1 MVFCIQIFF
10 TWQSIYD
17 PQMSEAATCTRRE
30 LKPGGRNR
38 EGLWVP
44 LLFAWPPCVSGQGPC
59 RLGQSSSCPPSV
71 LRNACLSGP
80 RPTPVLLS
88 PSLWVPVSHCFS
100 HGLFLPLQTHQRHW
114 APPFY
119 LGQAEGLILPAPP
132 PPLPLEFLE
141 SPALCQVLCTQCPS
155 QFPQLLFEGVLS
167 PLHPF
172 YRWGSWGWRGN
183 LLY

>member
-1 MVFCIQIFF
+1 MYTDIFHMA
-10 TWQSIYD
+10 IYD

-44 LLFAWPPCVSGQGPC
+44 LFFAWLPCVSRQGPC

-88 PSLWVPVSHCFS
+88 PSLGVPVSHCFS

-114 APPFY
+114 VPPFY
-119 LGQAEGLILPAPP
+119 LGQAEGLILPPPAPASWVP
-132 PPLPLEFLE
+132 WIPSTVPSTLHTM
-141 SPALCQVLCTQCPS
+141 SQSVSTTAL
-155 QFPQLLFEGVLS
+155 
-167 PLHPF
+167 
-172 YRWGSWGWRGN
+172 WRGTISTAPI
-183 LLY
+183 LQMRKLRLKR